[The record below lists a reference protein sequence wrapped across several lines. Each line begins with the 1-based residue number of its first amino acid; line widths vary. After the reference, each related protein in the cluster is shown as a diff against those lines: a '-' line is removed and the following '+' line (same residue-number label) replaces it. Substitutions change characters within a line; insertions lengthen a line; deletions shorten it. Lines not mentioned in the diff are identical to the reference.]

1 MSCLRQSQH
10 PRCLLAVAKLLA
22 YAGRQQAAGTVEAG
36 AVVQRRSTQ
45 THRACQANL
54 SALLGWHHHIMQQ
67 PPYSSNRGSGR
78 CARIDAG
85 GCSDLTPPVNRPA
98 PVPLNDAGHCP
109 LSPIMGN
116 AHSAVGSCRRP
127 DAAKEL
133 LCAAEAGD
141 VHALNSMLQSDS
153 RLLFHYSVFG
163 GNSAWHKA
171 AKGGHA
177 AVLEALEA
185 AVQRQYE
192 HDNKDLAEVLKP
204 TVLRLGT
211 TPADVVTRLVN
222 KSNVKGCTPLML
234 ACSGNHTEVVSWL
247 IKHGAQHRS
256 LCCGLGVVYQQRA
269 PTRHH
274 ECQLRPTAER
284 NRAVACVGADV
295 WKHDRVRR
303 HTALHCAAEIG
314 ATDAIRLLLAR
325 AGQEQHPGNY
335 RT

>member
-1 MSCLRQSQH
+1 M
-10 PRCLLAVAKLLA
+10 
-22 YAGRQQAAGTVEAG
+22 GAG
-36 AVVQRRSTQ
+36 AVLEQRLSTQ
-45 THRACQANL
+45 SHRACRANP
-54 SALLGWHHHIMQQ
+54 SALLGWHHHLMQQ
-67 PPYSSNRGSGR
+67 PPHSSNRGSGR
-78 CARIDAG
+78 CASIDAG
-85 GCSDLTPPVNRPA
+85 VCSELTPPV
-98 PVPLNDAGHCP
+98 PVPLNDAGQLP
-109 LSPIMGN
+109 PIMGN

-133 LCAAEAGD
+133 LRAAEAGD

-247 IKHGAQHRS
+247 IKHGAQHRG

-269 PTRHH
+269 LMKHH
-274 ECQLRPTAER
+274 ECQLRPTD
-284 NRAVACVGADV
+284 G
-295 WKHDRVRR
+295 
-303 HTALHCAAEIG
+303 T
-314 ATDAIRLLLAR
+314 
-325 AGQEQHPGNY
+325 QS
-335 RT
+335 